1 VRGWPIDEGA
11 PEGRSPLAGGWA
23 YPVALLSE
31 RALRHNV
38 ELMARYCREHG
49 ALLAPHVK
57 TTMAPRI
64 VEAQLAAGA
73 WGATVAHVGQ
83 ARALREAGVDR
94 FVIANEVITAGE
106 LAWVAAADGR
116 ALMYVD
122 SVEGVRAADRA
133 ARRDAP
139 VAVLLEVGYAGGRT
153 GCRTREE
160 ALAVAREAAAARGLR
175 LAGVAAF
182 EGLIGD
188 LAEVDAFLREVAA
201 VAEAVRGLLGPE
213 PLVSAGGSAYFDR
226 VVAVLGPVAERL
238 GGRLILRSGCYVTHD
253 HGVYERTGPGSRGA
267 LGGAF
272 EPALE
277 VWAPVLSRPEAG
289 RAVVGAGKRD
299 LAYDMGLPVA
309 LPELVRE
316 GERIPLA
323 PGRVAELNDQHA
335 HLEIDERA
343 DVRPGDLLGFGI
355 SHPCALFD
363 RWRHLALVDS
373 DRRVLEMIA
382 TLF

>member
-1 VRGWPIDEGA
+1 MRGRPIDERA
-11 PEGRSPLAGGWA
+11 PEGRSPLNGGWS

-31 RALRHNV
+31 RALAHNI

-57 TTMAPRI
+57 TTMAPHI
-64 VEAQLAAGA
+64 IDAQLAAGA

-83 ARALREAGVDR
+83 ARVLREHGVGR
-94 FVIANEVITAGE
+94 IVIANQVTTPGE
-106 LAWVAAADGR
+106 LSWVAADGET
-116 ALMYVD
+116 LIYVD
-122 SVEGVRAADRA
+122 SVEGVRAAA
-133 ARRDAP
+133 GCGAP
-139 VAVLLEVGYAGGRT
+139 LRVLLEVGYAGGRT

-160 ALAVAREAAAARGLR
+160 AIAVAREVAATDGLQ

-188 LAEVDAFLREVAA
+188 VAAVDGFLGEVAA
-201 VAEAVRGLLGPE
+201 VAEALRLPSGFLLT
-213 PLVSAGGSAYFDR
+213 AGGSAYFDR
-226 VVAVLGPVAERL
+226 VVAVLGPAAERL
-238 GGRLILRSGCYVTHD
+238 GGRLLLRSGCYVTHD
-253 HGVYERTGPGSRGA
+253 HGVYERTGPGARGA

-289 RAVVGAGKRD
+289 RALVGAGKRD
-299 LAYDMGLPVA
+299 LAYDMGLPIA

-316 GERIPLA
+316 GERLPFA
-323 PGRVAELNDQHA
+323 GQVVALNDQHA
-335 HLEIDERA
+335 HLEVDERA
-343 DVRPGDLLGFGI
+343 ELRPGDLVGFGI

-363 RWRHLALVDS
+363 RWRELALVDA